1 MLGENL
7 KLLRKRKELS
17 QEDIAKMLDI
27 SRSSYSGYENEAS
40 QPPIEILLKLSATFK
55 ISLDILLGK
64 ALSQFTEQ
72 QFRELENQTD
82 TLSGQNLRVLVVATD
97 NQQEDVI
104 ELIPESAKAGYS
116 LGYADP
122 EFIRVLPAF
131 NLPFLSKQ
139 KKCRAFPVSGDSMPP
154 VSHGSFVIGEYLDNW
169 HLIRD
174 GFPYIVVTK
183 NEGIVFKIVYNLIDE
198 KQVLQLCS
206 TNPLYPP
213 FEIAT
218 DEILEVWRFVNYICS
233 EFENTKPD
241 DALLTRSIRDLQK
254 EVADLKSVILS
265 R

>member
-7 KLLRKRKELS
+7 KILRKRKELS

-27 SRSSYSGYENEAS
+27 PRSSYSGYENEAS
-40 QPPIEILLKLSATFK
+40 QPPIEILLKLAATFK
-55 ISLDILLGK
+55 ISLDLLLGK
-64 ALSQFTEQ
+64 
-72 QFRELENQTD
+72 ELNQYSDLQLKEFENYKD
-82 TLSGQNLRVLVVATD
+82 TVSGQNLRVLVVATD
-97 NQQEDVI
+97 NQQDDMI

-139 KKCRAFPVSGDSMPP
+139 KKCRAFPISGDSMPP
-154 VSHGSFVIGEYLDNW
+154 VSHGSFVIGEYLENW

-183 NEGIVFKIVYNLIDE
+183 NEGIIFKIIYNQIDE

-206 TNPLYPP
+206 TNPLYQP
-213 FEIAT
+213 FEIPIG
-218 DEILEVWRFVNYICS
+218 EIIEVWRFVNYICAD
-233 EFENTKPD
+233 FEDTKPD
-241 DALLTRSIRDLQK
+241 DALLTRSIRELQK

-265 R
+265 K